1 MKHIKAKF
9 FFIKGEMQIFD
20 CPTEQMWAD
29 VLTKTLQGMAF
40 KRMRAELMNC
50 SVEYGEDE
58 EQETSH
64 PIKPLPKGGKGSLQA
79 PQECVENSAIS
90 RGATDRR
97 VGECRLM
104 KCSKPLVHRRG
115 R

>member
-1 MKHIKAKF
+1 
-9 FFIKGEMQIFD
+9 MQICD

-29 VLTKTLQGMAF
+29 VLTKPLQGMAF
-40 KRMRAELMNC
+40 KQMRAELMNC

-79 PQECVENSAIS
+79 PQECVENNTKSARTTVRQIGVS
-90 RGATDRR
+90 RLVKHSR
-97 VGECRLM
+97 
-104 KCSKPLVHRRG
+104 PL
-115 R
+115 